1 MTTPLADYIAALP
14 RMETVQWAGRVSEL
28 IGLLVASDGPAV
40 ALGDFCEIVSSLHA
54 ASHAIAP
61 RTNMRHTA
69 GQSRSVRAQVV
80 GFRDSRVLLMPLEDT
95 GGLQPGDRVIARP
108 EAARLEVGPG
118 LLGRVLDGFGRPM
131 DHNEHG
137 DHIDRTDHTDH
148 DRGGN
153 PSGSGGTVKSYDL
166 YAAAPGPLE
175 REHITEPLVTGVRAI
190 DSLLPIGKG
199 QRVGIFGGSGV
210 GKSTLLGAMARHN
223 SADVSVIALIG
234 ERNREVRDFLEKE
247 LSAEGLKR
255 SVVVVAT
262 SDTPAPLR
270 IRAAFV
276 ALAVAEY
283 FRDEGKSVLLVM
295 DSMTRLAM
303 AQREIGLAAG
313 EPPGPKGYPPSVFN
327 LLPRIFE
334 RAGNFR
340 PKNGKQGSIT
350 GFFTVL
356 VEGDD
361 FNEPICD
368 AARAILDGHIIL
380 SRELGARGHYPAID
394 ILNSVSRLASRV
406 AAPKQRDAANKL
418 REVLAEYQRSEDL
431 INLGAYAAGSN
442 PGLDSAIRVRPQLL
456 DFLRQDAQL
465 SESLEQTNAK
475 LFALAGAMRPPA

>member
-1 MTTPLADYIAALP
+1 
-14 RMETVQWAGRVSEL
+14 METRQFAGRVREL
-28 IGLLVASDGPAV
+28 VGLLVASDGPAA
-40 ALGDFCEIVSSLHA
+40 ALGDFCEIRSS
-54 ASHAIAP
+54 SKK
-61 RTNMRHTA
+61 
-69 GQSRSVRAQVV
+69 SVRAQVV
-80 GFRDSRVLLMPLEDT
+80 GFRDGRVLLMPLEDT
-95 GGLQPGDRVIARP
+95 AGLQLGDAVIARP
-108 EAARLEVGPG
+108 EAARVEVGPH
-118 LLGRVLDGFGRPM
+118 LLGRVLDGFGRP
-131 DHNEHG
+131 
-137 DHIDRTDHTDH
+137 IDNLSAIDAEAA
-148 DRGGN
+148 
-153 PSGSGGTVKSYDL
+153 YDL
-166 YAAAPGPLE
+166 YATPPGPLE

-210 GKSTLLGAMARHN
+210 GKSTLLGSMARHN

-247 LSAEGLKR
+247 LTPEGLKR

-262 SDTPAPLR
+262 SDMPAPLR

-276 ALAVAEY
+276 AVAVAEY
-283 FRDEGKSVLLVM
+283 FRDAGKSVLLVM
-295 DSMTRLAM
+295 DSVTRLAM

-327 LLPRIFE
+327 LLPKIFE
-334 RAGNFR
+334 RAGNF
-340 PKNGKQGSIT
+340 KASGKLKPSGKLQQSSIT

-368 AARAILDGHIIL
+368 AVRAILDGHIIL

-406 AAPKQRDAANKL
+406 AKPEQREAARKLRDA
-418 REVLAEYQRSEDL
+418 LAEYQRSEDL

-442 PGLDSAIRVRPQLL
+442 PRLDSAIRIRPQLL
-456 DFLRQDAQL
+456 DFLRQEPHLA
-465 SESLEQTNAK
+465 EPMEQTVAK
-475 LFALAGAMRPPA
+475 LAALAQQST